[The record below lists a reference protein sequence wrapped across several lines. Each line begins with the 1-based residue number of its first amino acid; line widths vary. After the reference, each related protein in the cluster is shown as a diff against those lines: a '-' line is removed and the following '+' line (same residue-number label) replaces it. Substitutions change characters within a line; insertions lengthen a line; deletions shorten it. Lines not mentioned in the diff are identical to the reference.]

1 MKKSLMTCLLLAL
14 FAGVVGCAGKSGESA
29 RFAGLSQ
36 GILQDNVS
44 GQMWQLERS
53 KRFKSFREAEA
64 FVEQL
69 VLGGYD
75 DWRLPTIYE
84 LYDLNFLFD
93 LHKNGN
99 ISLNREGNYWSGKKD
114 GDGMIGAWAIS
125 DQCDP
130 ERQYEAGKA
139 GYVRAVRP

>member
-1 MKKSLMTCLLLAL
+1 MKKSVMTCLLWVLSISL
-14 FAGVVGCAGKSGESA
+14 VGCAGLSGGTP
-29 RFAGLSQ
+29 RFVLSDPD
-36 GILQDNVS
+36 ILQDSKS

-53 KRFKSFREAEA
+53 RRINSFEEAEA
-64 FVEQL
+64 YAAQL
-69 VLGGYD
+69 TLGGYN

-84 LYDLNFLFD
+84 LYDLNYLFD
-93 LHKNGN
+93 LHKNGD
-99 ISLNREGNYWSGKKD
+99 ITLDREGNYWSGEKD

-130 ERQYEAGKA
+130 ERMYEPAEA

>member
-1 MKKSLMTCLLLAL
+1 MKKSLKTGLVLTL
-14 FAGVVGCAGKSGESA
+14 FFGLVGCAGLSAKNA
-29 RFAGLSQ
+29 RFTLPDQ
-36 GILQDNVS
+36 GVLQDTGS

-53 KRFKSFREAEA
+53 KRITSFKEAQA
-64 FVEQL
+64 FAENL
-69 VLGGYD
+69 TLGGYD

-99 ISLNREGNYWSGKKD
+99 ITLNREGNYWSGEKD

-130 ERQYEAGKA
+130 SRQYEPGKA